1 MGKKRLNLKV
11 RFGKIRTLQTVKNP
25 IKKAEISRFISRR
38 RQHSILLITGTILIP
53 TMLVGCD
60 PLTKE
65 LKAVEYAT
73 LTGDEWKVSIPA
85 EQGLDMMFAT
95 EVGYNV
101 ANLETIYG
109 LLVIKN
115 SNLIAERYFNKGSVE
130 QKA

>member
-1 MGKKRLNLKV
+1 M
-11 RFGKIRTLQTVKNP
+11 KNP

-38 RQHSILLITGTILIP
+38 PQHSILLITGTILII
-53 TMLVGCD
+53 TMLVGCES
-60 PLTKE
+60 LTKE

-73 LTGDEWKVSIPA
+73 LTGDDWKVSIPA

>member
-1 MGKKRLNLKV
+1 
-11 RFGKIRTLQTVKNP
+11 VKNP
-25 IKKAEISRFISRR
+25 IKKAEISRFIFKRH
-38 RQHSILLITGTILIP
+38 QHSILLITGTILIP

-73 LTGDEWKVSIPA
+73 LTGDYWKVLIPA

-109 LLVIKN
+109 RWLLRTI
-115 SNLIAERYFNKGSVE
+115 I
-130 QKA
+130 

>member
-1 MGKKRLNLKV
+1 
-11 RFGKIRTLQTVKNP
+11 
-25 IKKAEISRFISRR
+25 
-38 RQHSILLITGTILIP
+38 
-53 TMLVGCD
+53 MLVGCES
-60 PLTKE
+60 LTKK
-65 LKAVEYAT
+65 LKAVEYVT
-73 LTGDEWKVSIPA
+73 LTGDDWKVSIPA